1 MAQYVIW
8 LWIDRDGRDV
18 SGTDAVAGYNVGDYF
33 DADIETT
40 LMMPHD
46 VADATLRAAYKGP
59 DSDGIGLRWS
69 IIEDG
74 V

>member
-1 MAQYVIW
+1 MP
-8 LWIDRDGRDV
+8 L
-18 SGTDAVAGYNVGDYF
+18 AVAGYNVGDYF